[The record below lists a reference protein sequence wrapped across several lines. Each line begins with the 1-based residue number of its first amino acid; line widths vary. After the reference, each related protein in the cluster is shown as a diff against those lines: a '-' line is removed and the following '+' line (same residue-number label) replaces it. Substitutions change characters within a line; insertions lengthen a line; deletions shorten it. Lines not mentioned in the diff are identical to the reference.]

1 MSVSVREA
9 QVVWVKEKLGVT
21 VTGSIAPIQG
31 GSPPPGNTPLP
42 PGSDPIAMQAA
53 ADLEALAL
61 RIGKEI
67 QTEIPRATKPIAL
80 KERIGFCTSELEQLD
95 KGIATLD
102 ATKLDRPGRKTTLA
116 ASSEALRKGLVGAK
130 AAGIRSANE
139 TLTAVIRSL
148 NDQTARFTEQLRS
161 TRTDPKT
168 LYKPISA
175 LLDTVTHEHTDW
187 AAQVREGV
195 AYLGKDAAALEIG
208 VGKLGEIETE
218 LNEMIGKCLP
228 KLTSAPG
235 KKPEGAGA
243 VSGGDVVDDP
253 EKILIALKDWSAAK
267 QKYGSNP
274 KEMQKLAD
282 KRKQLVDKYLNDT
295 LNPWGLTV
303 GPDKG
308 WVSVGSADP
317 TSDYDISVN
326 KHGKKT
332 AGEKTETLYDYQIV
346 KLFND
351 HFRATYGVE
360 LGTIFDTNLYASAKA
375 EVPELGD
382 DATPGEQEAL
392 ADIDASNDVGALM
405 KMRRY
410 MSAADFE
417 DYRVRTMEAVSGTSP
432 KAKAQ
437 AKALDK
443 QFRLADAN
451 YMISLLDIV
460 EKMEKLLKQPV
471 DEAKLT
477 DDLKHERAEAEHLIA
492 EWKKGSNAEGLAI
505 ATGEEALEQL
515 GRKLEH
521 LKDLN
526 TMATNDLYTE
536 TTGKARDQEGT
547 INTFKDNLPR
557 IKQAIAAALT
567 GHPVDFAKLAEQLG
581 GLGVQENALELIKK
595 GDVAGAGKLVDGQ
608 LAGMLSDLARQQ
620 ALTMFYA
627 NEAYQSGGPFKHVVW
642 AGQAVETDVK
652 AEVNK
657 SDPGAWDRLPA
668 TEQKRL
674 VDAKRVERRAE
685 LTEDESLQS
694 FNEQLGDFLKDLAHY
709 GDKDPGKAIIQSSKY
724 LERLVDAIGLMND
737 KHLFDADTTLKSK
750 LLEELLRQSRLSGE
764 LIAAR
769 KGNMWMVAPE
779 GSPPVDQD
787 EQRRAYACDFM
798 KQLGITS
805 VAALGKTY
813 VDLGIRVNA
822 AARKAIVA

>member
-1 MSVSVREA
+1 MSVSVQEA
-9 QVVWVKEKLGVT
+9 QVLWVKEKLGVT
-21 VTGSIAPIQG
+21 PTGSGTPTPG
-31 GSPPPGNTPLP
+31 GTPAP
-42 PGSDPIAMQAA
+42 PGSDPLAIKAA
-53 ADLEALAL
+53 TDLEALAL

-80 KERIGFCTSELEQLD
+80 KERIAFCTSELEQLD

-102 ATKLDRPGRKTTLA
+102 AAKLDRPARKTTLA
-116 ASSEALRKGLVGAK
+116 STSEALRKGLVGAK

-148 NDQTARFTEQLRS
+148 NDQTAKFTEQLRS

-187 AAQVREGV
+187 AAQVKEGV
-195 AYLGKDAAALEIG
+195 AYLGKDATALEIG

-218 LNEMIGKCLP
+218 LNEMIGRCLP

-235 KKPEGAGA
+235 KKPEG
-243 VSGGDVVDDP
+243 VGGPGGGEVVGDA
-253 EKILIALKDWSAAK
+253 ETVLIELKDWSAAK

-282 KRKQLVDKYLNDT
+282 KRKELVDKYLNDT
-295 LNPWGLTV
+295 LNPWGLTA

-308 WVSVGSADP
+308 WVSVGSSDP

-332 AGEKTETLYDYQIV
+332 NGEKTDTLYDYQIV
-346 KLFND
+346 KMFND
-351 HFRATYGVE
+351 HFRAKYGVE
-360 LGTIFDTNLYASAKA
+360 SGTIFDTNLYASAKA
-375 EVPELGD
+375 EVPELGE
-382 DATPGEQEAL
+382 DATPAEQDAI
-392 ADIDASNDVGALM
+392 ADVNASADVGALM

-410 MSAADFE
+410 MSSADFE
-417 DYRVRTMEAVSGTSP
+417 DYRVRTLAAVSGTAP

-460 EKMEKLLKQPV
+460 EKMEKLLQQPV

-477 DDLKHERAEAEHLIA
+477 DELKHEREESEHLIA
-492 EWKKGSNAEGLAI
+492 EWKKGSGAEGLAI

-515 GRKLEH
+515 ARHLEH
-521 LKDLN
+521 MKDLN

-536 TTGKARDQEGT
+536 ATGKARDQEGT
-547 INTFKDNLPR
+547 VNTFKDNLTQ
-557 IKQAIAAALT
+557 IKGLISTALT
-567 GHPVDFAKLAEQLG
+567 SKDVDFAKLAEQLA
-581 GLGVQENALELIKK
+581 GLGVQDNAVALIKK

-657 SDPGAWDRLPA
+657 TDPGAWDLLPA
-668 TEQKRL
+668 PEQKKL
-674 VDAKRVERRAE
+674 VDKKRAERRAE

-737 KHLFDADTTLKSK
+737 KHMFDADGPLKTK
-750 LLEELLRQSRLSGE
+750 LLDELSRQSKLSGE

-769 KGNMWMVAPE
+769 KGNLWMVAPE
-779 GSPPVDQD
+779 GGAPVDQD

-798 KQLGITS
+798 KKLGITS
-805 VAALGKTY
+805 VAGLGKTY